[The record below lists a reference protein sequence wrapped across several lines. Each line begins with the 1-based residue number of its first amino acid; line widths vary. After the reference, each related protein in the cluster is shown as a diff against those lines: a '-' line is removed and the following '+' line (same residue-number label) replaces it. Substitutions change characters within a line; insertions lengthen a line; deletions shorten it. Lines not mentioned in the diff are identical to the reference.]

1 MAYTVKKISELS
13 GVSIRT
19 LHFYDEIGLLRP
31 AYYGSNGYRYY
42 EKEQLMRLQ
51 QILFFRELDFE
62 LGQIKKILGKG
73 DFDQLVALTSHRKV
87 LQRNLERTKKLIK
100 TIDQTVD
107 HLKGRTKMREKD
119 LYAGFSKEKQEEYE
133 KYLVERFGESAKK
146 HITESREN
154 MKNWTKA
161 DGERVKKE
169 MDELCQ
175 NLVTLIEKGEKPSSL
190 EAQDCVKRHLSWLK
204 QFWTPNKESYA
215 GHAQLIVDSELRKFY
230 DAYHP
235 DLATFLSEGIKFFV
249 TTNCCL

>member
-19 LHFYDEIGLLRP
+19 LHFYDEIGLLKP

-42 EKEQLMRLQ
+42 EEEQLLRLQ

-62 LGQIKKILGKG
+62 LGQIKKILGSG

-107 HLKGRTKMREKD
+107 HLKGRKKMKEKD
-119 LYAGFSKEKQEEYE
+119 LYQGFSKEKQKEYE

-146 HITESREN
+146 HIAESREN
-154 MKNWTKA
+154 VKNWTKA
-161 DGERVKKE
+161 DSDRVKEE
-169 MDELCQ
+169 MAELCKD
-175 NLVTLIEKGEKPSSL
+175 LVALIEKNEKPSSL
-190 EAQDCVKRHLSWLK
+190 AAQNCVELHFKWLK
-204 QFWTPNKESYA
+204 QFWTPNKESYS

-235 DLATFLSEGIKFFV
+235 DLATFLSEGIKVFV
-249 TTNCCL
+249 TTNCCI